1 MKKTPVLT
9 PEKMTDFLMN
19 RLTMDEYQ
27 QNEYRKRSIAF
38 LRDLHGDAYAN
49 KVYKLCAA
57 IYKERRKGKRGQK

>member
-1 MKKTPVLT
+1 
-9 PEKMTDFLMN
+9 MN